1 MYPNSHR
8 LSTPTHFSAR
18 LFISIALLLLVLT
31 TAAMAQDDAKIRIG
45 VIDSEK
51 VLSGSAFGK
60 KALAEL
66 TAFQKQREDVLT
78 LMVNEV
84 KELQRKIADGRN
96 SLSAQELG
104 ALQKQV
110 ADKIAATNRAK
121 DDATRTLQAK
131 RDLLLQELD
140 RKTMPVIKQ
149 IAKEQGY
156 QLIFRKFESGL
167 IFADDALDIT
177 AQVIQKLDAG
187 ESK

>member
-1 MYPNSHR
+1 MHPTSHR
-8 LSTPTHFSAR
+8 LSTR
-18 LFISIALLLLVLT
+18 LLISLTLLVLVLT

-84 KELQRKIADGRN
+84 KDLQRKIADGRN

-121 DDATRTLQAK
+121 DDATRTLHAK

-140 RKTMPVIKQ
+140 RKTMPVINQ

-177 AQVIQKLDAG
+177 AQVIQKMDAG

>member
-1 MYPNSHR
+1 MHPTSHR
-8 LSTPTHFSAR
+8 LSTR
-18 LFISIALLLLVLT
+18 LLISLTLLVLVLT

-66 TAFQKQREDVLT
+66 TAFQKQREDVLN
-78 LMVNEV
+78 LMINEV
-84 KELQRKIADGRN
+84 KDLQQKIANGRN

-104 ALQKQV
+104 ALQKQ
-110 ADKIAATNRAK
+110 ASDKLTAVGRAK

-131 RDLLLQELD
+131 RDLFLQELD
-140 RKTMPVIKQ
+140 RKTMPVINQ